1 MALKNGHLFLLAMLA
16 GIGITLGPLA
26 YDRLW
31 KGRPP
36 KTTKLRHDVVMTSQ
50 LEPEQVQ
57 AVWRAGYKTIV
68 DFRPDDE
75 VEQQSGSSA
84 MKTAAENNGLNFAY
98 IPVPHGD
105 SVPEAAVQKLVG
117 VLSSSHAPFLLYCRS
132 GRRATRT
139 WSLAEASRKGGL
151 SAEEI
156 YQATKRG
163 GVAIDDLKSSIATR
177 TAKRK

>member
-1 MALKNGHLFLLAMLA
+1 MALKNGQLFLLAMLA
-16 GIGITLGPLA
+16 GIGITLGPIS

-31 KGRPP
+31 KERPP
-36 KTTKLRHDVVMTSQ
+36 KTTNLRQDVAVTSQ
-50 LEPEQVQ
+50 LEQAQVQ

-75 VEQQSGSSA
+75 VAQQSGSTT
-84 MKTAAENNGLNFAY
+84 MKEAAESSGLNFAY

-117 VLSSSHAPFLLYCRS
+117 VLSSSPAPFLLYCRS

-139 WSLAEASRKGGL
+139 WSLAEATRKGGL
-151 SAEEI
+151 NAEEI
-156 YQATKRG
+156 TQAAQRG
-163 GVAIDDLKSSIATR
+163 GVSIDDLKESIATR

>member
-1 MALKNGHLFLLAMLA
+1 MALKNGQLFLLAMLA
-16 GIGITLGPLA
+16 GIGITLGPIA
-26 YDRLW
+26 YNRLW
-31 KGRPP
+31 KERPP
-36 KTTKLRHDVVMTSQ
+36 KTTNLSHDVAMTSQ
-50 LEPEQVQ
+50 LEQAQLE

-68 DFRPDDE
+68 DFRPDNE
-75 VEQQSGSSA
+75 VGQQSGSSA
-84 MKTAAENNGLNFAY
+84 MKVAAENNRLNFAY

-105 SVPEAAVQKLVG
+105 SIPEAAVQKLVG

-151 SAEEI
+151 SAEAI
-156 YQATKRG
+156 YQAAKRG
-163 GVAIDDLKSSIATR
+163 GVSIDDLKESIATR